1 MKKIIV
7 VHEKGASGRE
17 IRQQSNDH
25 KDWFIGYTMTLFYP
39 SRPILMIS
47 IHVSSAMFH
56 VNQQLFKCTRQYWFC
71 KHGIFLMIF
80 DIYRVIKDGNF
91 HMKNY
96 YLWHLQVCV
105 DFSYKNC
112 SSTHASNYMSH
123 KNPWM
128 ALTTCL
134 CATLFSILQ
143 FSHN

>member
-80 DIYRVIKDGNF
+80 DIWRKISTWKIIICDTCR
-91 HMKNY
+91 
-96 YLWHLQVCV
+96 CV